1 MLKKQEK
8 KYQKVSLEKVSAD
21 YSCQVCD
28 YITIYKSN
36 LNKHNLTASHISKI
50 QKVSQVLPLKVS
62 VTHKCEM
69 CDYTTI
75 YKSNLTKHKT
85 RASHFE
91 VSQNITVSPINAGF
105 NCLCGKQYQ
114 YSSCLKKHKL
124 KCNIVFGENTTIHE
138 ILKNNNEIL
147 KDNKEFKDLIIE
159 QNKQIMALASE
170 KTTIHNTQNIQNIQ
184 NNTFNLGHFLN
195 EKCKDAMNMSDFINS
210 INVTF
215 ADLES
220 TGKNGFVKSM
230 TQCITREL
238 QKLDIYSR
246 PIHCSDTKRKV
257 IHIKDKNAWDKD
269 TDEHSTTKQ
278 FLSKINHKMNFL
290 QIFNWKNK
298 YPNCEYADD
307 KMNTLYLKIV
317 GNSSDCE
324 GDTYEKI
331 ITNFS
336 DKITIDK
343 KECVNMITC
352 E

>member
-1 MLKKQEK
+1 MLKKQAK
-8 KYQKVSLEKVSAD
+8 KYQKVSLEKVSPD
-21 YSCQVCD
+21 FFCEVCD
-28 YITIYKSN
+28 YTTIYKSN

-50 QKVSQVLPLKVS
+50 HKVSQVSALKVS

-91 VSQNITVSPINAGF
+91 VSPKVSSSLNTNF
-105 NCLCGKQYQ
+105 TCFCGKEYQ
-114 YSSCLKKHKL
+114 YITGLKKHKL
-124 KCNIVFGENTTIHE
+124 KCNSVFGENTTILE

-147 KDNKEFKDLIIE
+147 KDNKEFKDLIME
-159 QNKQIMALASE
+159 QNKQILALASE
-170 KTTIHNTQNIQNIQ
+170 KMTIHNTQNIQNIQ

-215 ADLES
+215 ADLEN

-257 IHIKDKNAWDKD
+257 IHIKDKNVWDKD
-269 TDEHSTTKQ
+269 TDEHATTKH

-343 KECVNMITC
+343 KECVNMINC

>member
-8 KYQKVSLEKVSAD
+8 MYSKVSLEKVSVNF
-21 YSCQVCD
+21 YCEICD
-28 YITIYKSN
+28 YNTVYKSN
-36 LNKHNLTASHISKI
+36 YTKHNLTASHISKI
-50 QKVSQVLPLKVS
+50 QKVSQVSDLKVS
-62 VTHKCEM
+62 LNYKCKF

-91 VSQNITVSPINAGF
+91 VSQKVSAPTNSNNI
-105 NCLCGKQYQ
+105 CLCGKEYQ
-114 YSSCLKKHKL
+114 YSSGLKKHQL
-124 KCNIVFGENTTIHE
+124 KCNIVFGENTTILE

-147 KDNKEFKDLIIE
+147 KDNKEFKNLIIE
-159 QNKQIMALASE
+159 QNKQILALANE

-215 ADLES
+215 ADLEN
-220 TGKNGFVKSM
+220 TGKNGFIKSM

-238 QKLDIYSR
+238 RKLDIYSR

-257 IHIKDKNAWDKD
+257 IHIKDKNVWDKD
-269 TDEHSTTKQ
+269 TDEHLTTKH

-343 KECVNMITC
+343 KECINMITC
-352 E
+352 D

>member
-8 KYQKVSLEKVSAD
+8 KYQKVSLGKVSAGFL
-21 YSCQVCD
+21 CEVCD
-28 YITIYKSN
+28 YTTIYKSN
-36 LNKHNLTASHISKI
+36 LTKHNLTASHISKI
-50 QKVSQVLPLKVS
+50 QQVSQVSTQKVS
-62 VTHKCEM
+62 VNYKCEM

-75 YKSNLTKHKT
+75 YKSNLNKHKT

-91 VSQNITVSPINAGF
+91 VSPKVSDKLNTAF
-105 NCLCGKQYQ
+105 TCLCGKEYQ
-114 YSSCLKKHKL
+114 YSSGLKKHKI
-124 KCNIVFGENTTIHE
+124 KCSIAFGENTTILE

-147 KDNKEFKDLIIE
+147 KDNKEFKNLIME
-159 QNKQIMALASE
+159 QNKQILALASE
-170 KTTIHNTQNIQNIQ
+170 KRTIHNTQNIQNIQ

-195 EKCKDAMNMSDFINS
+195 EKCKHAMNMSDFINS

-215 ADLES
+215 ADLEN

-238 QKLDIYSR
+238 RKLDIYSR

-257 IHIKDKNAWDKD
+257 IHIKDKNVWDKD
-269 TDEHSTTKQ
+269 TEEHSTTKY

-343 KECVNMITC
+343 KEGVNMITC

>member
-1 MLKKQEK
+1 MFKKQTK
-8 KYQKVSLEKVSAD
+8 KYQKVSLEKVSVD
-21 YSCQVCD
+21 YYCDVCA
-28 YITIYKSN
+28 YNTIYKSN
-36 LNKHNLTASHISKI
+36 LTKHNLTASHISKI
-50 QKVSQVLPLKVS
+50 QKVSQGLTLKVS
-62 VTHKCEM
+62 AKYKCNI
-69 CDYTTI
+69 CDYSTI
-75 YKSNLTKHKT
+75 YKSNLSKHYLT
-85 RASHFE
+85 ASHLE
-91 VSQNITVSPINAGF
+91 VSQNVSEQLNTSYS
-105 NCLCGKQYQ
+105 CLCGKEYQ
-114 YSSCLKKHKL
+114 YSSGLKRHKI
-124 KCNIVFGENTTIHE
+124 KCNIVFGENRTILE

-147 KDNKEFKDLIIE
+147 KDNKEFKDLIME
-159 QNKQIMALASE
+159 QNKQILALASE

-215 ADLES
+215 ADLEN

-230 TQCITREL
+230 SQCITREL
-238 QKLDIYSR
+238 KKLDIYSR

-257 IHIKDKNAWDKD
+257 IHIKDKNVWDKD
-269 TDEHSTTKQ
+269 TDEHLTTKH

-307 KMNTLYLKIV
+307 KMNTLYLKIL

-343 KECVNMITC
+343 KECVNMIKSG
-352 E
+352 

>member
-1 MLKKQEK
+1 MLKKQAK
-8 KYQKVSLEKVSAD
+8 KYQKVSLEKVSAEF
-21 YSCQVCD
+21 YCNV
-28 YITIYKSN
+28 
-36 LNKHNLTASHISKI
+36 
-50 QKVSQVLPLKVS
+50 
-62 VTHKCEM
+62 

-75 YKSNLTKHKT
+75 YKSNLTKHNLTASHISKVQKVSQVSALKVSVNYKCEMCDYVTIHKSNLNKHKT

-91 VSQNITVSPINAGF
+91 VSPKVSTQLNTIHACF
-105 NCLCGKQYQ
+105 CGKEYQ
-114 YSSCLKKHKL
+114 FMNGLKKHKL
-124 KCNIVFGENTTIHE
+124 KCNIVFGENTSILE

-147 KDNKEFKDLIIE
+147 KDNKDFKELIME
-159 QNKQIMALASE
+159 QNKHILALASE
-170 KTTIHNTQNIQNIQ
+170 KMTIHNTQNIQNIQ

-215 ADLES
+215 ADLEN

-238 QKLDIYSR
+238 RKLDIYSR

-257 IHIKDKNAWDKD
+257 IHIKDKNVWDKD
-269 TDEHSTTKQ
+269 TDEHSTTKH

-343 KECVNMITC
+343 KECVNMLTC
-352 E
+352 D

>member
-1 MLKKQEK
+1 MLKKHTK
-8 KYQKVSLEKVSAD
+8 KYQKVSPEKVSAEFF
-21 YSCQVCD
+21 CKVCD
-28 YITIYKSN
+28 YVTIYKSN
-36 LNKHNLTASHISKI
+36 LNKHNLTASHNLKV
-50 QKVSQVLPLKVS
+50 QKVSQVSTLKVS
-62 VTHKCEM
+62 ENYKCEM

-75 YKSNLTKHKT
+75 YKSNLNKHKT

-91 VSQNITVSPINAGF
+91 VSQKVSDQLFSNF
-105 NCLCGKQYQ
+105 VCLCGKEYQ
-114 YSSCLKKHKL
+114 YSSGLKKHKL
-124 KCNIVFGENTTIHE
+124 KCNIVFGENTTILE

-147 KDNKEFKDLIIE
+147 RDNKEFKNLIIE
-159 QNKQIMALASE
+159 QNKQIIALAKE

-215 ADLES
+215 DDLES
-220 TGKNGFVKSM
+220 TGKNGFIKSM
-230 TQCITREL
+230 SQCITREL

-257 IHIKDKNAWDKD
+257 IHIKDKNVWDKD
-269 TDEHSTTKQ
+269 TDEHSTTKH

-324 GDTYEKI
+324 DDTYEKI

-343 KECVNMITC
+343 KECVNMIN
-352 E
+352 